1 MPTRTRTTADC
12 QRERCGHSADDH
24 IVAHDD
30 SNEAAW
36 DRMCDGDEL
45 AHVRFECCWPIK
57 HELMGARVLCDCKDY
72 IPSLPREPSHAH

>member
-1 MPTRTRTTADC
+1 MAEVEVLEPLIDC

-45 AHVRFECCWPIK
+45 AHVRFECCWPVK
-57 HELMGARVLCDCKDY
+57 HDGWGARVLCDCEDY
-72 IPSLPREPSHAH
+72 VPLEGSSDG